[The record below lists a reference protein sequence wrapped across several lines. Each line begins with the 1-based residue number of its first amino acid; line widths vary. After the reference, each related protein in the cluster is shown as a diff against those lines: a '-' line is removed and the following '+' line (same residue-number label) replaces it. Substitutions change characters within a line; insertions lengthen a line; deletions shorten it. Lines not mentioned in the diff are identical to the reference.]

1 RPGMPSPLTA
11 YKHCPR
17 GETSPADLLP
27 AWRAPPAKPRRPPD
41 HETLPPVVHHS
52 RGPEGPGGSNMERT
66 AGGSVG
72 PGGSFSSLREGGVR
86 EAAAPRL
93 LGERSAG
100 FGRAATAA
108 RLAVAPGA
116 RACRPPRGGRARR
129 REEEGRTSEESGRE
143 GGRSPLGA
151 IPRSSCA
158 RGPSCSEAV
167 LCGQGPRAP
176 RGAPRGRLGPAR
188 ANPAGSS
195 PRQGGASSRST
206 FASLRPHHSP
216 RLTLLGW
223 RGSQKCSGVPRGK
236 YKATARAAHAATI
249 VSRQFAFAGDRTNNW
264 KMGTW

>member
-1 RPGMPSPLTA
+1 ARACPPPSPRTSTA
-11 YKHCPR
+11 REARLRPR
-17 GETSPADLLP
+17 TCFPHGELRPRNLVARRTTRPCHQSP
-27 AWRAPPAKPRRPPD
+27 R
-41 HETLPPVVHHS
+41 
-52 RGPEGPGGSNMERT
+52 
-66 AGGSVG
+66 
-72 PGGSFSSLREGGVR
+72 GGVR